1 MRKLM
6 IASFALALTGLAGGA
21 GAATLVTSDV
31 TTDTSWGPP
40 GSGATV
46 EEPVLDRPIF
56 VKNGAT
62 LTILPGTVVRGQPR
76 TASVE
81 PGVVDGTPGALIV
94 TRTGR
99 IRAEGDPT
107 DPIIFTTAAVDNDGD
122 LIPDNANG
130 DAFIDRWTPGDA
142 FLDDDPRSDPLA
154 PLNPDGGENVS
165 LWGAVAI
172 AGNAPTNLDATGGVQ
187 NPVVV
192 EFGETTFEG
201 LTIPGFDI
209 ADAAYGGDLVHDSS
223 GTFRFVSIR
232 HGGDE
237 IGESNELNCISLGG
251 VGDATVIDHIECY
264 SNFDD
269 GIEWFGGTVD
279 VKFAVS
285 LFIGDDAFDLDQG
298 YNGVAQFLLAMQPFF
313 KQSNGSLFGSR
324 SGDKAGEWDGDDSPN
339 AAIRIDVNSADAD
352 PDARCTPFG
361 DPVMANLTVLG
372 PATSAAPCAG
382 DSAFPGDDRTCGTA
396 DDIPVADDNGRIQM
410 RNGFG
415 GKLYNSLV
423 ANTGAAKGFEIDPT
437 DRTDAT
443 NCSDTIE
450 HVGEGIVAVVASSF
464 ANGANLD
471 TPEDDAIANGDGL
484 STPLGGGINFVNG
497 PLFTGFVRDD
507 LRVLPITGKL
517 ASDICS
523 TTATT
528 FTDAGPDDTC
538 GTGDEVVL
546 QKINPK
552 PKAGEL
558 GTVLPFPLIGRG
570 VDPGTFRG
578 AFDPAA
584 PLWTTGWTIL
594 ESVGLMVSQ

>member
-31 TTDTSWGPP
+31 TTDTTWGPP

-56 VKNGAT
+56 VKSGAT
-62 LTILPGTVVRGQPR
+62 LTILAGTVVRGQPR
-76 TASVE
+76 TAAVQ
-81 PGVVDGTPGALIV
+81 PGVVQGTPGALIV

-99 IRAEGDPT
+99 IRAEGNET
-107 DPIIFTTAAVDNDGD
+107 NPIIFTTAAVDNDGD
-122 LIPDNANG
+122 LIPDNADG
-130 DAFIDRWTPGDA
+130 DSFVDAWTPGDT
-142 FLDDDPRSDPLA
+142 FLDDDPRNDPLA
-154 PLNPDGGENVS
+154 PLNPAGEENVS

-172 AGNAPTNLDATGGVQ
+172 AGNATTNLDATGGAQ

-192 EFGETTFEG
+192 QFGETTFEG

-223 GTFRFVSIR
+223 GTFRFISIR

-237 IGESNELNCISLGG
+237 IGEANELNCLSLGG

-269 GIEWFGGTVD
+269 GIEWFGGSVD
-279 VKFAVS
+279 VQYAVS

-298 YNGVAQFLLAMQPFF
+298 YNGVAQFLLAVQPFF
-313 KQSNGSLFGSR
+313 KQSDGSLFGSK

-361 DPVMANLTVLG
+361 DPIMTNLTVVG
-372 PATSAAPCAG
+372 PASSVAAPCG
-382 DSAFPGDDRTCGTA
+382 GGSAFPGDDRTCGTA

-415 GKLYNSLV
+415 GKLYNSLI
-423 ANTGAAKGFEIDPT
+423 ANTGGAKGFEIDAT

-450 HVGEGIVAVVASSF
+450 HVNEGIVAVVASSF
-464 ANGANLD
+464 SNGAPLG
-471 TPEDDAIANGDGL
+471 TPENDALANGDGL
-484 STPLGGGINFVNG
+484 GGGSNFVNS
-497 PLFTGFVRDD
+497 PLFTGFKSDD
-507 LRVLPITGKL
+507 LTVLPITGKL

-523 TTATT
+523 TNATT
-528 FTDAGPDDTC
+528 FTDAGPDGTC
-538 GTGDEVVL
+538 GTGDDVVL
-546 QKINPK
+546 AKIDPR
-552 PKAGEL
+552 PKAEPGVGSPFAL
-558 GTVLPFPLIGRG
+558 GGRG
-570 VDPGTFRG
+570 VDPVTFRG
-578 AFDPAA
+578 AFDPGA

-594 ESVGLMVSQ
+594 ESVGLMVAQ